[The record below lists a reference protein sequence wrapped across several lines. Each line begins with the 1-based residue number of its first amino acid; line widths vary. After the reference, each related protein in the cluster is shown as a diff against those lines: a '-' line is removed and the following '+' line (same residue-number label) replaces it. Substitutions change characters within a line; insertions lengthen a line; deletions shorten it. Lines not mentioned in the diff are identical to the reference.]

1 MALCNSCVF
10 MNKKYDEFRQNYDD
24 TIVEGENIIHHFCP
38 IYNDHIPNEIYYDNA
53 DCEYYFKKV

>member
-1 MALCNSCVF
+1 

-38 IYNDHIPNEIYYDNA
+38 IYNDRIPNEIYYDNA
-53 DCEYYFKKV
+53 DCEYYLKKV